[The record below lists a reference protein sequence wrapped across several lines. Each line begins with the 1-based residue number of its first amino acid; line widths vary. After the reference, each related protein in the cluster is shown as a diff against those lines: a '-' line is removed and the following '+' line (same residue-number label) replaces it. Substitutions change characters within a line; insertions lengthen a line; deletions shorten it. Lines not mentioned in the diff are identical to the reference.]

1 MDVQAV
7 QVVETLVVEN
17 MPLVGHMVRSMLGR
31 VPAQVSRDDLMSA
44 GYLALVQ
51 AAQAFDRSHGVPF
64 ASYAGR
70 RIKGALV
77 DELRSI
83 DWASRSVRRR
93 ARELD
98 AARQRL
104 TVELRRPPT
113 NEEVARATGLT
124 VQEVD
129 AVAED
134 VARAETMSLQGPGA
148 EMLVDVLASDRPGP
162 QAALEHREQLS
173 LMVQAVDQLPERLRS
188 VVVDFY
194 LLQRPMAETA
204 AVLGVTE
211 SRVSQMR
218 AEGLVLMRA
227 AMEQVLEMETAER
240 PARAT
245 RRTASYVAAVAA
257 RHAATLRRPSVDLG
271 VADATA

>member
-1 MDVQAV
+1 MAAGTADA
-7 QVVETLVVEN
+7 LVVEH
-17 MPLVGHMVRSMLGR
+17 MPLVGHLVRSMMGR

-51 AAQAFDRSHGVPF
+51 AAQAFKEEHGVPF
-64 ASYAGR
+64 SSYAGF

-77 DELRSI
+77 DELRSV

-98 AARQRL
+98 SARQRL
-104 TVELRRPPT
+104 TVELRRAPT
-113 NEEVARATGLT
+113 NEELAGATGLT
-124 VQEVD
+124 APEVA

-134 VARAETMSLQGPGA
+134 LARADTISLEGPAGD
-148 EMLVDVLASDRPGP
+148 MLVDVLASDRPGP

-173 LMVQAVDQLPERLRS
+173 LMVQAVDQLPDRLRT

-204 AVLGVTE
+204 ETLGVTE
-211 SRVSQMR
+211 SRISQMR

-227 AMEQVLEMETAER
+227 AMGQILEVGS
-240 PARAT
+240 AT
-245 RRTASYVAAVAA
+245 QTGRSSRKTASYVAAVAA
-257 RHAATLRRPSVDLG
+257 RHAATLRRQAHGAVISE
-271 VADATA
+271 ATA